1 MACIPIWP
9 QHMQPAAA
17 WVVAAVAVA
26 CPLQIE
32 GEMWRSPV
40 PPKSQRPHDVN
51 VLAALLHMRKA
62 KSKEHSNGAA
72 PQNAFS
78 SSGNT
83 LTIHFTFQTKMAAQL
98 IASHHE
104 ILRHLLLQYSTSFNN
119 SSKLKQ
125 ENGEFYQIPVRLRN
139 QTHVDFFSG
148 ARSKPQQ
155 QVIVARP
162 ALPVGEEDQQYILR
176 STAWGGSWD
185 LDSKQRFTKK
195 NQESKYPSQLYVV
208 S

>member
-1 MACIPIWP
+1 MLCSPCRCRDLRLRQRAVACIPIWP

-26 CPLQIE
+26 CCPLQIE

-40 PPKSQRPHDVN
+40 PPKSLRPHDVN

-72 PQNAFS
+72 PQNASS

-125 ENGEFYQIPVRLRN
+125 EKWR
-139 QTHVDFFSG
+139 
-148 ARSKPQQ
+148 
-155 QVIVARP
+155 
-162 ALPVGEEDQQYILR
+162 IL
-176 STAWGGSWD
+176 SNSSAAA
-185 LDSKQRFTKK
+185 
-195 NQESKYPSQLYVV
+195 
-208 S
+208 